1 MDTASKRLQAIRRQL
16 LHMDEQYRSGIY
28 EEDKTDTNANT
39 TPEKTQQAASNVNVL
54 SSSTFSSHEQFGAT
68 ANSVDFGNELGTL
81 DGCCSN
87 IDVDNIPLSEELRTA
102 ISNMEDLDD
111 VSLSKNIVSI

>member
-16 LHMDEQYRSGIY
+16 LHMDHQYRSGID

-68 ANSVDFGNELGTL
+68 ANSVDFSNELGTL

-87 IDVDNIPLSEELRTA
+87 IDVELRTA
-102 ISNMEDLDD
+102 ISNMEDFDD